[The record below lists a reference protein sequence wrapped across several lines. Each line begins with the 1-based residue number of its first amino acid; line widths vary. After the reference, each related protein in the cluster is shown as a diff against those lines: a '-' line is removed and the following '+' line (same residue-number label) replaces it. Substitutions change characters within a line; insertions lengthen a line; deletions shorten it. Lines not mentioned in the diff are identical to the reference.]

1 MRRRF
6 DALSAHDPFLLPWI
20 GPDQRSPAAV
30 RHETC
35 VFSVV
40 KPSCRSASDEDIEFV
55 HGTENRRAIY
65 AIYERGENDM
75 VGARSVADLM
85 TKEVVT
91 LVAND
96 TLNVADDVM
105 GLARIRHMPVVD
117 EDGLV
122 VGLISQRDLF
132 RGALARALGYGE
144 FAQQKL
150 LGILH
155 VEDVMSSDVLTI
167 SPTATLIDAA
177 KTMTD
182 RKIGCLV
189 VVEEERLAG
198 ILTEGD
204 FVRLVL
210 SEDQ

>member
-1 MRRRF
+1 M
-6 DALSAHDPFLLPWI
+6 
-20 GPDQRSPAAV
+20 AA
-30 RHETC
+30 T
-35 VFSVV
+35 
-40 KPSCRSASDEDIEFV
+40 
-55 HGTENRRAIY
+55 
-65 AIYERGENDM
+65 
-75 VGARSVADLM
+75 RSVADLM

-91 LVAND
+91 LDAND

-122 VGLISQRDLF
+122 VGLVSQRDLF

-150 LGILH
+150 YGILH
-155 VEDVMSSDVLTI
+155 VKDVMSNDVLTI
-167 SPTATLIDAA
+167 SPTRMLVDAA
-177 KTMTD
+177 KIMTD

-189 VVEEERLAG
+189 VVEGERMVG

-204 FVRLVL
+204 FVRMVL

>member
-1 MRRRF
+1 
-6 DALSAHDPFLLPWI
+6 
-20 GPDQRSPAAV
+20 
-30 RHETC
+30 
-35 VFSVV
+35 
-40 KPSCRSASDEDIEFV
+40 
-55 HGTENRRAIY
+55 
-65 AIYERGENDM
+65 M

-167 SPTATLIDAA
+167 SPTAALIDAA
-177 KTMTD
+177 KIMTD

>member
-1 MRRRF
+1 
-6 DALSAHDPFLLPWI
+6 
-20 GPDQRSPAAV
+20 
-30 RHETC
+30 
-35 VFSVV
+35 
-40 KPSCRSASDEDIEFV
+40 
-55 HGTENRRAIY
+55 
-65 AIYERGENDM
+65 M
-75 VGARSVADLM
+75 VGARAVADLM

-155 VEDVMSSDVLTI
+155 VKDVMSSDVLTI

>member
-1 MRRRF
+1 
-6 DALSAHDPFLLPWI
+6 
-20 GPDQRSPAAV
+20 
-30 RHETC
+30 
-35 VFSVV
+35 
-40 KPSCRSASDEDIEFV
+40 
-55 HGTENRRAIY
+55 
-65 AIYERGENDM
+65 M

-85 TKEVVT
+85 KKEVVT

>member
-1 MRRRF
+1 
-6 DALSAHDPFLLPWI
+6 
-20 GPDQRSPAAV
+20 
-30 RHETC
+30 
-35 VFSVV
+35 
-40 KPSCRSASDEDIEFV
+40 
-55 HGTENRRAIY
+55 
-65 AIYERGENDM
+65 M

-167 SPTATLIDAA
+167 SPTAALIDAA
-177 KTMTD
+177 KIMTD

-210 SEDQ
+210 SEDE